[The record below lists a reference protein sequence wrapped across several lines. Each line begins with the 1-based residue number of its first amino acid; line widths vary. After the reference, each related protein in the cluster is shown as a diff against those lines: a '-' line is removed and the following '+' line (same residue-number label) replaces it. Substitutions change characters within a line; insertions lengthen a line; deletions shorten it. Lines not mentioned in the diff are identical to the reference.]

1 MEARFHNIDYAHTC
15 SSTKPRK
22 GAAIAVAKEADS
34 CYASKIT
41 DFSAFGTWNS
51 DHRRAFGLAPFT
63 GRRALACAFS
73 GLAEEPGFSSSVI
86 VIDDLLGNTSRH
98 TMSKGK
104 DFRGPKKRGF
114 DDDGPAPYD
123 SARARQPRTGGAM
136 AAGAPLDSAPV
147 GPAVDAVV
155 KWFKGEKGFGFVE
168 LSDGAGD
175 AFLHIGILH
184 AAGYETVPPGAKL
197 KVNVG
202 AGLKGAQVTRVLEV
216 DTTGAAE
223 RAPSTRGF
231 GDLHRPQRR
240 APDPST
246 AVSVT
251 GTVKWFDDHKGFGF
265 VQSNDGG
272 KDVFV
277 HISILGPAGI
287 QSLTEGQPVTMQVVD
302 TPKGRE
308 ALSITLG

>member
-1 MEARFHNIDYAHTC
+1 MLQKSR
-15 SSTKPRK
+15 
-22 GAAIAVAKEADS
+22 
-34 CYASKIT
+34 
-41 DFSAFGTWNS
+41 DFRHSALETATIGGLSGWHRLRAGT
-51 DHRRAFGLAPFT
+51 LL
-63 GRRALACAFS
+63 RALFRGWAEDQC
-73 GLAEEPGFSSSVI
+73 LAAVRCPATVM
-86 VIDDLLGNTSRH
+86 DDYGRIPKNTSRQ

-123 SARARQPRTGGAM
+123 SARARQPRAGGAM
-136 AAGAPLDSAPV
+136 AAGAPLDSAPA

-155 KWFKGEKGFGFVE
+155 KWFKSEKGFGFVE

-175 AFLHIGILH
+175 AFLHVGILH

-223 RAPSTRGF
+223 RVPSPRGF

-246 AVSVT
+246 AISVT

-277 HISILGPAGI
+277 HISILGSSGI